1 MEEKHLTIL
10 GLILFDENNGITG
23 ESAKATIQKIDAI
36 KELTIDEAEDLID
49 EGTFDSYLMP
59 DLWESD
65 IQILDTNDMANSLK
79 LYGDYCKN
87 NTAAKCPMGWLFNEP
102 ISADSL

>member
-23 ESAKATIQKIDAI
+23 ECAKATIQRIDAI

-87 NTAAKCPMGWLFNEP
+87 NTAAKCPMGWLFN
-102 ISADSL
+102 STLLK

>member
-10 GLILFDENNGITG
+10 GLILFDEHNGITG
-23 ESAKATIQKIDAI
+23 ECAKATIQKIDAI

-87 NTAAKCPMGWLFNEP
+87 NTAAKCPMGWLFN
-102 ISADSL
+102 STLLK

>member
-10 GLILFDENNGITG
+10 GLILFDEHNGITG
-23 ESAKATIQKIDAI
+23 ECAKATIQKIDAI

-79 LYGDYCKN
+79 LYYKV
-87 NTAAKCPMGWLFNEP
+87 
-102 ISADSL
+102 

>member
-10 GLILFDENNGITG
+10 GLILFDEHNGITG
-23 ESAKATIQKIDAI
+23 ECAKATIQKIDAI

-49 EGTFDSYLMP
+49 EGTFDSYFMP

-87 NTAAKCPMGWLFNEP
+87 NTAAKCPMEWLFNEP

>member
-10 GLILFDENNGITG
+10 GLILFDEPNLHTD
-23 ESAKATIQKIDAI
+23 ERAKATIQKIDAI

-59 DLWESD
+59 DLWLSD

-87 NTAAKCPMGWLFNEP
+87 NTAAKSPMEWLFNEP
-102 ISADSL
+102 ISADDY

>member
-23 ESAKATIQKIDAI
+23 EGAKATIQKIDAI

-59 DLWESD
+59 DLWECD

-87 NTAAKCPMGWLFNEP
+87 NTAAKGPMEWLFNEP

>member
-10 GLILFDENNGITG
+10 GLILFDEPNFHTG
-23 ESAKATIQKIDAI
+23 ECAKATIQKIDAI

-59 DLWESD
+59 DLWLSD

-87 NTAAKCPMGWLFNEP
+87 NTAAKCPMEWLFNEP
-102 ISADSL
+102 ISADDY

>member
-1 MEEKHLTIL
+1 M
-10 GLILFDENNGITG
+10 GLILFDEHNGITG
-23 ESAKATIQKIDAI
+23 ECAKATIQKIDAI

-87 NTAAKCPMGWLFNEP
+87 NTAAKCPMGWLFN
-102 ISADSL
+102 STLLK

>member
-23 ESAKATIQKIDAI
+23 ECAKATIQKIDAI

-87 NTAAKCPMGWLFNEP
+87 NTAAKCPMGWLFN
-102 ISADSL
+102 STLLK

>member
-10 GLILFDENNGITG
+10 GLILFDENNGITS
-23 ESAKATIQKIDAI
+23 EHAKATIQRIDAI

-59 DLWESD
+59 DLWECD

-87 NTAAKCPMGWLFNEP
+87 NTAAKCPMERLFNEP
-102 ISADSL
+102 ISADDY

>member
-1 MEEKHLTIL
+1 M
-10 GLILFDENNGITG
+10 GLILFDEHNGITG
-23 ESAKATIQKIDAI
+23 ECAKATIQKIDAI

-49 EGTFDSYLMP
+49 EGTFDSYFMP
-59 DLWESD
+59 DLWECD

-87 NTAAKCPMGWLFNEP
+87 NTAAKCPMGWLFN
-102 ISADSL
+102 STLLK

>member
-10 GLILFDENNGITG
+10 GLILFDEHNGITG

>member
-10 GLILFDENNGITG
+10 GLILFDEHNGITG
-23 ESAKATIQKIDAI
+23 ECAKATIQKIDAI

-87 NTAAKCPMGWLFNEP
+87 NTAAKGPMEWLFNEP
-102 ISADSL
+102 ISVDSL

>member
-1 MEEKHLTIL
+1 MEEKYLTIL

-23 ESAKATIQKIDAI
+23 ECAKATIQRIDAI

-59 DLWESD
+59 DLWKCD

-87 NTAAKCPMGWLFNEP
+87 NTAAKCPMGWLFN
-102 ISADSL
+102 STLLK

>member
-10 GLILFDENNGITG
+10 GLILFDEPNLHTD
-23 ESAKATIQKIDAI
+23 ERAKTTIQKIDAI

-59 DLWESD
+59 DLWLSD

-87 NTAAKCPMGWLFNEP
+87 NTAVKCPMEWLFNEP
-102 ISADSL
+102 ISADSY

>member
-10 GLILFDENNGITG
+10 GLILFDELNLHTD
-23 ESAKATIQKIDAI
+23 ERAKETIQKIDAI

-59 DLWESD
+59 DLWKCD

-87 NTAAKCPMGWLFNEP
+87 NTAAKCPMEWLFNEP
-102 ISADSL
+102 ISADDY

>member
-10 GLILFDENNGITG
+10 GLILFDEPNLHTG
-23 ESAKATIQKIDAI
+23 EYAEATIQRIDAI
-36 KELTIDEAEDLID
+36 REVTIDEAEDSID

-59 DLWESD
+59 DLWECD

-87 NTAAKCPMGWLFNEP
+87 NTAAKCPMEWLFNEP
-102 ISADSL
+102 ISADNY

>member
-10 GLILFDENNGITG
+10 GLILFDELNLHTD
-23 ESAKATIQKIDAI
+23 ERAKETIQKIDAI

-59 DLWESD
+59 DLWLSD

-87 NTAAKCPMGWLFNEP
+87 NTAVKCPMEWLFNEP
-102 ISADSL
+102 ISADSY

>member
-10 GLILFDENNGITG
+10 GLILFDEHNGITG
-23 ESAKATIQKIDAI
+23 ECAKATIQKIDAI
-36 KELTIDEAEDLID
+36 KKLTIDEAEDLID

-87 NTAAKCPMGWLFNEP
+87 NTAAKCPMEWLFNES

>member
-1 MEEKHLTIL
+1 MEEKYLTIL

-59 DLWESD
+59 DLWKCD

-87 NTAAKCPMGWLFNEP
+87 NTAAKGPMEWLFNEP

>member
-10 GLILFDENNGITG
+10 GLILFDEHNGITG
-23 ESAKATIQKIDAI
+23 ECAKATIQKIDAI

-87 NTAAKCPMGWLFNEP
+87 NTAAKGPMEWLFNEP